1 MRRLITLLAALAAF
15 APAPAAAHVAERG
28 MVMLLPTDYYLVG
41 GALAVA
47 ASFLM
52 LLLAPARA
60 PKPPEAAR
68 APGESAAPLSWLS
81 FALLLLLLAAGL
93 AGTRDP
99 LLNPLPI
106 AVWTGLW
113 VALTLA
119 HALLG
124 DLWAWINPWSGPVR
138 LVRRLIGPAPLRLPP
153 WLGRWPAIVTLLAFA
168 WFELVDVAPDDPERL
183 AVAAGLYWLFTFA
196 TMLLVGEREWA
207 RRGEFLSVFFGFIA
221 LLAPVR
227 RTAGGGVGLTWPG
240 AKIFAAPAP
249 SPTAALFVLTA
260 LSTVSFDGLNK
271 TFWWLD
277 LIGINP
283 LDFPGRSAVMI
294 DNTLGLLGAAAALS
308 GAYFLAV
315 WIGDRLAGGDGRG
328 LIRTDAGRGGALA
341 LSLLPISLAYHF
353 SHYLTAL
360 LVNAQYG
367 LVAITDPFATGADW
381 LGVAEMH
388 VVTSFLMNRESVEAI
403 WNLQAGAIVIGHV
416 WAVGLAHF
424 LALAHYGSARR
435 AALSQIPLAGLMVG
449 YTVFGLWLL
458 STPTGA

>member
-1 MRRLITLLAALAAF
+1 
-15 APAPAAAHVAERG
+15 
-28 MVMLLPTDYYLVG
+28 MVMLLPTDYYLIG

-47 ASFLM
+47 ASFCM
-52 LLLAPARA
+52 LLFAPARA
-60 PKPPEAAR
+60 PAAPSV
-68 APGESAAPLSWLS
+68 ATTPQGGAAPLSWLS
-81 FALLLLLLAAGL
+81 FALLLLLLAAGV

-106 AVWTGLW
+106 AIWTGLW
-113 VALTLA
+113 VALVLA

-138 LVRRLIGPAPLRLPP
+138 LVRRLIGPAPLSLPARL
-153 WLGRWPAIVTLLAFA
+153 GCWPAIAALLGFA

-183 AVAAGLYWLFTFA
+183 AVAVGLYWLVTFA
-196 TMLLVGEREWA
+196 AMLLVGEREWA
-207 RRGEFLSVFFGFIA
+207 QRGEFLSVFFGFIA
-221 LLAPVR
+221 LLAPIR
-227 RTAGGGVGLTWPG
+227 RAAGGGVALTWPG

-283 LDFPGRSAVMI
+283 LDFPGRSAVML
-294 DNTLGLLGAAAALS
+294 DNTIGLLAAAALLS
-308 GAYFLAV
+308 GVYFAAV
-315 WIGDRLAGGDGRG
+315 RLGDRLAGLDQGGM
-328 LIRTDAGRGGALA
+328 GGALA

-353 SHYLTAL
+353 SHYLTVL
-360 LVNAQYG
+360 MVNVQYG
-367 LVAITDPFATGADW
+367 LVALSDPFATGADW
-381 LGVAEMH
+381 LGLADMH
-388 VVTSFLMNRESVEAI
+388 VVTSFLMNRAAVEVI

-424 LALAHYGSARR
+424 LAVRRTGTARR
-435 AALSQIPLAGLMVG
+435 AALSQIPLAALMVG

>member
-1 MRRLITLLAALAAF
+1 MRRLIPICAVLGAL

-68 APGESAAPLSWLS
+68 APEESAAPLSWLG
-81 FALLLLLLAAGL
+81 FALLLLLLAAGV

-106 AVWTGLW
+106 AIWTGLW

-119 HALLG
+119 HALFG

-138 LVRRLIGPAPLRLPP
+138 LVRRLIGPAPLTLPA
-153 WLGRWPAIVTLLAFA
+153 WLGRWPAIAALIAFA
-168 WFELVDVAPDDPERL
+168 WFELIDIAPDDPERL
-183 AVAAGLYWLFTFA
+183 AIAVGVYWLASFA
-196 TMLLVGEREWA
+196 AMLLFGEREWT

-221 LLAPVR
+221 LLAPIR
-227 RTAGGGVGLTWPG
+227 RTPESGVGLNWPG
-240 AKIFAAPAP
+240 AKIFATPTP

-283 LDFPGRSAVMI
+283 LDFPGRSAVMV
-294 DNTLGLLGAAAALS
+294 DNTIGLLAAAGALS

-328 LIRTDAGRGGALA
+328 LIRAGEGTGGALA

-367 LVAITDPFATGADW
+367 LIAINDPFAAGADW
-381 LGVAEMH
+381 LGAADMH
-388 VVTSFLMNRESVEAI
+388 VVTSFLMNRESVEVI

-424 LALAHYGSARR
+424 LALTHYGSARR
-435 AALSQIPLAGLMVG
+435 AALSQIPLATLMVG